1 MSAKHLTKL
10 QKFFKNRTWRTE
22 ADLRSYLNSHSDL
35 FTYRTVYVRANNLT
49 IFCIL
54 GLGSAEH
61 FFLRDKQ
68 KRNLLT
74 GKQYTVVYLE

>member
-1 MSAKHLTKL
+1 MPAKHLTKL

-22 ADLRSYLNSHSDL
+22 ADLRSYLNSRSDL
-35 FTYRTVYVRANNLT
+35 FTYRTIYTRANNLT

-68 KRNLLT
+68 KRNLFT
-74 GKQYTVVYLE
+74 GEQYTVVYLE